1 MSHKDDAWSFMEGLD
16 IDVLLSLKER
26 ILGSSGRLLV
36 GPLAE
41 LL

>member
-1 MSHKDDAWSFMEGLD
+1 MG
-16 IDVLLSLKER
+16 IIVDVLLSLKER